1 MSAIENST
9 EMLAVDSQG
18 TKYKWR
24 FDSNNRV
31 AHAAWEA
38 FHDHQTTL
46 YSQVKNEAIPWSP
59 KILNGSTPD
68 AKQDSFM
75 YRDQN
80 GVRSI
85 LLDDD
90 NCDCLS
96 SLSMG
101 HGMCNDGHSRSYS
114 AANLFGVDTL
124 YDSGCSGPRPDNG
137 LTLYFR
143 KHGP

>member
-59 KILNGSTPD
+59 KILNGSTPV

-90 NCDCLS
+90 NCDCFS

-101 HGMCNDGHSRSYS
+101 HGMCNDGHSRSYGEE
-114 AANLFGVDTL
+114 NLFGVDTCMIQAVL
-124 YDSGCSGPRPDNG
+124 VHDPITD
-137 LTLYFR
+137 
-143 KHGP
+143 